1 VNKDPAAP
9 HASHARRGPLQQGR
23 SSDEDGRPVAV
34 VLRPLGLGDLLT
46 GIPAIRGIRAAVPD
60 HRLVLATT
68 TALAPLAAL
77 IDAVDEVLPARE
89 LEPLDWSGP
98 PPELAVD
105 LHGKGP
111 ASHAVVAGLH
121 PHRLLTFDSPGYP
134 GPTWY
139 PDEHEVRRW
148 CRLVDE
154 GLLDGTVGGACDP
167 DALDLAVPAVRPPVT
182 GAAVVHPGAAFPGR
196 RWPPDRFASVAR
208 HLADRGHDVR
218 ITGGPAEVELAG
230 TVAAAAGLPADA
242 VLAGRT
248 TSMEL
253 AAVVAAARVVVCG
266 DTGVAHLATAYRRPS
281 VVLFGPVSP
290 ALWGPPPRDGRG
302 GPLHVVLWHGD
313 GAGDPWG
320 TTLDPALAQVSVAE
334 VVDALDGLLNR
345 SGPVAGAGGSPTGT
359 RATAP
364 SSGGTAPGRG
374 AVR

>member
-1 VNKDPAAP
+1 VQ
-9 HASHARRGPLQQGR
+9 RGRQT
-23 SSDEDGRPVAV
+23 AV

-46 GIPAIRGIRAAVPD
+46 GVPAIRGIRAAVPG

-68 TALAPLAAL
+68 AALAPLAEL

-111 ASHAVVAGLH
+111 LSHVVVADLH
-121 PHRLLTFDSPGYP
+121 PQRLLTFDSPGHP

-148 CRLVDE
+148 CRLVEE
-154 GLLDGTVGGACDP
+154 GLGVPCDP
-167 DALDLAVPAVRPPVT
+167 DALDLAVPAVPPPVA

-196 RWPPDRFASVAR
+196 RWPPDRFAAVAR

-218 ITGGPAEVELAG
+218 VTGGPSEVELAG
-230 TVAAAAGLPADA
+230 DVAARAGLGEEA

-290 ALWGPPPRDGRG
+290 ALWGPPRRAGEHG
-302 GPLHVVLWHGD
+302 ALHVVLWHGD

-320 TTLDPALAQVSVAE
+320 TALDPALARVTVAE
-334 VVDALDGLLNR
+334 VTAALDSLL
-345 SGPVAGAGGSPTGT
+345 
-359 RATAP
+359 
-364 SSGGTAPGRG
+364 
-374 AVR
+374 

>member
-1 VNKDPAAP
+1 MSAAP
-9 HASHARRGPLQQGR
+9 
-23 SSDEDGRPVAV
+23 PVAV

-46 GIPAIRGIRAAVPD
+46 GVPAIRAVRAAVPG

-68 TALAPLAAL
+68 SALRPLAEL

-111 ASHAVVAGLH
+111 ASHVVVADLQ
-121 PHRLLTFDSPGYP
+121 PRRLLTFDSPGYP

-148 CRLVDE
+148 CRLVAE
-154 GLLDGTVGGACDP
+154 GLGVDADP
-167 DALDLAVPAVRPPVT
+167 DALDIAVPAVPPPVR

-196 RWPPDRFASVAR
+196 RWPPERFAAVAR
-208 HLADRGHDVR
+208 HLADAGHDVR
-218 ITGGPAEVELAG
+218 ITGGPAEVELARS
-230 TVAAAAGLPADA
+230 VAAAAGLPDAA

-248 TSMEL
+248 TSLEL
-253 AAVVAAARVVVCG
+253 AAVVAAADLVVCG

-290 ALWGPPPRDGRG
+290 ALWGPPPR
-302 GPLHVVLWHGD
+302 PQHVVLWHGD
-313 GAGDPWG
+313 GTGDPWG
-320 TTLDPALAQVSVAE
+320 TDLDPALATITVDE
-334 VVDALDGLLNR
+334 VVDALDRLMPGQAEWA
-345 SGPVAGAGGSPTGT
+345 PEGS
-359 RATAP
+359 AQA
-364 SSGGTAPGRG
+364 
-374 AVR
+374 